1 MSPRRRPDREY
12 DGALE
17 AMTAEELRGFVRDL
31 LERLDD
37 DQGGVLADSLIA
49 RAAKGTAGWKPAGP
63 GRGLAGEVE
72 RYVEA
77 ARRVGHGDPAEV
89 DEYLRRGSRSFLAD
103 EPSTARAVFD
113 ALLPPIADGEI
124 HLGQHEMVDEVLQVS
139 LGDCAA
145 RYVASVY
152 LTTAPKDRARAVHQ
166 AIDAV
171 QGLSSIWEP
180 VGQMERVATG
190 PLPELDAFLPRW
202 VRYLERRPTPAEAW
216 ESGRDHWLREAVRR
230 LEGIAGLE
238 RIARKTR
245 KPETVRAWCDAVVE
259 ERDWGEA
266 LRAYDAATRLV
277 RGSDWRGMFLDGAAL
292 AAREL
297 GRPDA
302 RRLHAAWL
310 GAPSLVR
317 LLRWLGAGSPPATA
331 LVKRARQAIRRCPK
345 KAGRQL
351 GLLYI
356 LTGNVVAAAE
366 LLEAAPGLGWS
377 SEDHPGHVVFPAFA
391 ALLAGR
397 ARAKLGPQFFARLQE
412 APRDPFDTAIGE
424 DGDVERPTL
433 STPSVGDL
441 IATAGSGAG
450 IDAKSRDAMLQAM
463 RRATTKRVEGIVGNK
478 RRDHYWH
485 AATLLACCLE
495 AARAIGDEREVRE
508 WVDAVRQGY
517 SRHYAFQEEYRRA
530 LASMAS

>member
-1 MSPRRRPDREY
+1 
-12 DGALE
+12 
-17 AMTAEELRGFVRDL
+17 
-31 LERLDD
+31 
-37 DQGGVLADSLIA
+37 
-49 RAAKGTAGWKPAGP
+49 
-63 GRGLAGEVE
+63 
-72 RYVEA
+72 
-77 ARRVGHGDPAEV
+77 
-89 DEYLRRGSRSFLAD
+89 
-103 EPSTARAVFD
+103 
-113 ALLPPIADGEI
+113 
-124 HLGQHEMVDEVLQVS
+124 
-139 LGDCAA
+139 
-145 RYVASVY
+145 VASVY

-463 RRATTKRVEGIVGNK
+463 RRATRKRVEGLVGNK
-478 RRDHYWH
+478 RRDH
-485 AATLLACCLE
+485 LLARGDVARLLSGGRAGDRHRAGSPGVGGRGPPRLFPPLRIPGGVSASPGLHGVVMVE
-495 AARAIGDEREVRE
+495 ACACAVTRGPPGDPS
-508 WVDAVRQGY
+508 QPM
-517 SRHYAFQEEYRRA
+517 SRHLARDWWERTEKAAVVARVPGRGWHSLRRKFATELKGASLKDLCA
-530 LASMAS
+530 LGGWTDHNTILKCYEQVDPEAMRVALERRGTLRGV